1 MSEKKEVTICEAIEA
16 VLIAKLQEFTND
28 ENNAL
33 DLVRC
38 VKIYQTI
45 FETLTEIIASTPQLQ
60 SLTNESVNYLAQ
72 AFYDEVKINGGKDH
86 LDPNIFTQRAKLDNI
101 STPNLALLALVLRGT
116 DLAAPI
122 VATIRKRS

>member
-1 MSEKKEVTICEAIEA
+1 MSEKKEVTICEAIET

-28 ENNAL
+28 ENNVL

-72 AFYDEVKINGGKDH
+72 AFYDEVKINGGKDQ

-116 DLAAPI
+116 DLTAPI